1 MKDVYALLPE
11 KAASPNSL
19 KKMCGNHC
27 IKTYT
32 AWTARAFL
40 RNGKRNFTVLL
51 MIALCCAAKA
61 QENPNVK
68 ALEITSNPGYVLL
81 GVQPT
86 NISRP
91 STPRD
96 FVAGMQSAVVNGRLQ
111 PNFAMEA
118 NPFNWFKKQSKEK
131 DYRFIADDYLSPK
144 AGPAIRRN
152 FAISLA
158 TSESD
163 TIVFGDLQKGMGLG
177 YGLRFTIFPGT
188 VNKATLRNVTDI
200 SVKDVKIV
208 FLEALQFLI
217 DDNDDFKYEYLSRAQ
232 DLAIAHLHKRKDIP
246 EHLKPLVEKEI
257 AQYRAA
263 FALKTEQ
270 AEALA
275 FIHTEDSVLQ
285 RQIADAASG
294 IGMRKEPFARDGF
307 ILEFAYSGV
316 TVFQQNQWAQAVNA
330 RNGIWLTP
338 SYRIDLGAEDQ
349 PDLIQSFDVLGVVRY
364 LWNDKKVDT
373 GNYLDLGLKAQ
384 FNRND
389 WNVSLEGVA
398 RHASTVPADVKS
410 NWTYSWLT
418 TFSYTINEITTL
430 KFTFGS
436 RFNGHTTTY
445 TQPAEMIAVGGLSFG
460 LFK

>member
-1 MKDVYALLPE
+1 MKKLYIILLLIS
-11 KAASPNSL
+11 AGS
-19 KKMCGNHC
+19 
-27 IKTYT
+27 T
-32 AWTARAFL
+32 AF
-40 RNGKRNFTVLL
+40 
-51 MIALCCAAKA
+51 A

-131 DYRFIADDYLSPK
+131 DYRFIANDYLSPK
-144 AGPAIRRN
+144 PGPAIRRN

-163 TIVFGDLQKGMGLG
+163 TVVFGDLQKGMGLG

-188 VNKATLRNVTDI
+188 VNKATLKNVRDI
-200 SVKDVKIV
+200 SVKDVQTV

-217 DDNDDFKYEYLSRAQ
+217 DENDDFKYEYLSRAQ
-232 DLAIAHLHKRKDIP
+232 DLAIAHLQKRTDIP
-246 EHLKPLVEKEI
+246 DDLKPLVEKEI
-257 AQYRAA
+257 TQYKSV
-263 FALKTEQ
+263 FALQTKPDEV
-270 AEALA
+270 LA
-275 FIHTEDSVLQ
+275 FIHKEDSVLQ
-285 RQIADAASG
+285 QQIGDAAKG

-330 RNGIWLTP
+330 KNGIWLTP

-349 PDLIQSFDVLGVVRY
+349 PDLIQSFDMLGIVRY
-364 LWNDKKVDT
+364 LWNDKRVDA
-373 GNYLDLGLKAQ
+373 GNYLDVGIKAQ

-389 WNVSLEGVA
+389 WNVSLEGVG
-398 RHASTVPADVKS
+398 RHASEVPADVKS

-436 RFNGHTTTY
+436 RFNGNTVVY

>member
-1 MKDVYALLPE
+1 MKRISVILLLIS
-11 KAASPNSL
+11 AGS
-19 KKMCGNHC
+19 
-27 IKTYT
+27 T
-32 AWTARAFL
+32 AF
-40 RNGKRNFTVLL
+40 
-51 MIALCCAAKA
+51 A

-118 NPFNWFKKQSKEK
+118 NPFNWFKKKSKEK
-131 DYRFIADDYLSPK
+131 DYRFIANDYLSPK
-144 AGPAIRRN
+144 PGPAIRRN

-163 TIVFGDLQKGMGLG
+163 TVVFGDLQKGMGLG

-188 VNKATLRNVTDI
+188 VNKATLKNVRDI
-200 SVKDVKIV
+200 SVKDVQTV

-217 DDNDDFKYEYLSRAQ
+217 DENDDFKYEYLTRAQ
-232 DLAIAHLHKRKDIP
+232 DLAIAHLQKRTDIP
-246 EHLKPLVEKEI
+246 DDLKPLVEKEI
-257 AQYRAA
+257 VQYKSA
-263 FALKTEQ
+263 FALKTKQE
-270 AEALA
+270 EVLA
-275 FIHTEDSVLQ
+275 FIHAEDSVLQ
-285 RQIADAASG
+285 QQIGDAAKG

-330 RNGIWLTP
+330 KNGIWLTP
-338 SYRIDLGAEDQ
+338 SYRIDMGAEDQ
-349 PDLIQSFDVLGVVRY
+349 PDLIQSFDMLGIVRY
-364 LWNDKKVDT
+364 LWNDKRVDA
-373 GNYLDLGLKAQ
+373 GNYLDVGLKAQ

-389 WNVSLEGVA
+389 WNVSLEGVG
-398 RHASTVPADVKS
+398 RHASEVPADVKS

-436 RFNGHTTTY
+436 RFNGNTVVY
-445 TQPAEMIAVGGLSFG
+445 TQPAEMVAVGGLSFG

>member
-1 MKDVYALLPE
+1 MKRISVILLLIS
-11 KAASPNSL
+11 AGS
-19 KKMCGNHC
+19 
-27 IKTYT
+27 T
-32 AWTARAFL
+32 AF
-40 RNGKRNFTVLL
+40 
-51 MIALCCAAKA
+51 A

-118 NPFNWFKKQSKEK
+118 NPFNWFKKKSKEK
-131 DYRFIADDYLSPK
+131 DYRFIANDYLSPK
-144 AGPAIRRN
+144 PGPAIRRN

-163 TIVFGDLQKGMGLG
+163 TVVFGDLQKGMGLG

-188 VNKATLRNVTDI
+188 VNKATLKNVRDI
-200 SVKDVKIV
+200 SVKDVQTV

-217 DDNDDFKYEYLSRAQ
+217 DENDDFKYEYLARAQ
-232 DLAIAHLHKRKDIP
+232 DLAIAHLQKRTDIP
-246 EHLKPLVEKEI
+246 DDLKPLVEKEI
-257 AQYRAA
+257 MQYKSA
-263 FALKTEQ
+263 FALKTKQE
-270 AEALA
+270 EVLA
-275 FIHTEDSVLQ
+275 FIHAEDSVLQ
-285 RQIADAASG
+285 QQIGDAAKG

-330 RNGIWLTP
+330 KNGIWLTP
-338 SYRIDLGAEDQ
+338 SYRIDMGAEDQ
-349 PDLIQSFDVLGVVRY
+349 PDLIQSFDMLGIVRY
-364 LWNDKKVDT
+364 LWNDKRVDA
-373 GNYLDLGLKAQ
+373 GNYLDVGLKAQ

-389 WNVSLEGVA
+389 WNVSLEGVG
-398 RHASTVPADVKS
+398 RHASEVPADVKS

-436 RFNGHTTTY
+436 RFNGNTIVY
-445 TQPAEMIAVGGLSFG
+445 TQPAEMVAVGGLSFG

>member
-1 MKDVYALLPE
+1 MKKLYIILLLIS
-11 KAASPNSL
+11 AGS
-19 KKMCGNHC
+19 
-27 IKTYT
+27 T
-32 AWTARAFL
+32 AF
-40 RNGKRNFTVLL
+40 
-51 MIALCCAAKA
+51 A

-131 DYRFIADDYLSPK
+131 DYRFIANDYLSPK
-144 AGPAIRRN
+144 PGPAIRRN

-163 TIVFGDLQKGMGLG
+163 TVVFGDLQKGMGLG

-188 VNKATLRNVTDI
+188 VNKATLKNVRDI
-200 SVKDVKIV
+200 SVKDVQTV

-217 DDNDDFKYEYLSRAQ
+217 DENDDFKYEYLSRAQ
-232 DLAIAHLHKRKDIP
+232 DLAIAHLQKRTDIP
-246 EHLKPLVEKEI
+246 DDLKPLVEKEI
-257 AQYRAA
+257 AHYKSV
-263 FALKTEQ
+263 FALQTKQE
-270 AEALA
+270 EVLA
-275 FIHTEDSVLQ
+275 FIHKEDSVLQ
-285 RQIADAASG
+285 QQIGDAAKG
-294 IGMRKEPFARDGF
+294 IGLRKEPFARDGF

-330 RNGIWLTP
+330 KNGIWLTP

-349 PDLIQSFDVLGVVRY
+349 PDLIQSFDMLGIVRY
-364 LWNDKKVDT
+364 LWNDKRVDA
-373 GNYLDLGLKAQ
+373 GNYLDVGIKAQ

-389 WNVSLEGVA
+389 WNVSLEGVG
-398 RHASTVPADVKS
+398 RHASEVPVDVKS

-436 RFNGHTTTY
+436 RFNGNTVVY

>member
-1 MKDVYALLPE
+1 MKRISVILLLIS
-11 KAASPNSL
+11 AGS
-19 KKMCGNHC
+19 
-27 IKTYT
+27 T
-32 AWTARAFL
+32 AF
-40 RNGKRNFTVLL
+40 
-51 MIALCCAAKA
+51 A

-118 NPFNWFKKQSKEK
+118 NPFNWFKKKSKEK
-131 DYRFIADDYLSPK
+131 DYRFIANDYLSPK
-144 AGPAIRRN
+144 PGPAIRRN

-163 TIVFGDLQKGMGLG
+163 TVVFGDLQKGMGLG

-188 VNKATLRNVTDI
+188 VNKATLKNVRDI
-200 SVKDVKIV
+200 SVKDVQTV

-217 DDNDDFKYEYLSRAQ
+217 DENDDFKYEYLARAQ
-232 DLAIAHLHKRKDIP
+232 DLAIAHLQKRTDIP
-246 EHLKPLVEKEI
+246 DDLKPLVEKEI
-257 AQYRAA
+257 VQYKSA
-263 FALKTEQ
+263 FALKTKQE
-270 AEALA
+270 EVLA
-275 FIHTEDSVLQ
+275 FIHAEDSVLQ
-285 RQIADAASG
+285 QQIGDAAKG

-330 RNGIWLTP
+330 KNGIWLTP
-338 SYRIDLGAEDQ
+338 SYRIDMGAEDQ
-349 PDLIQSFDVLGVVRY
+349 PDLIQSFDMLGIVRY
-364 LWNDKKVDT
+364 LWNDKRVDA
-373 GNYLDLGLKAQ
+373 GNYLDVGLKAQ

-389 WNVSLEGVA
+389 WNVSLEGVG
-398 RHASTVPADVKS
+398 RHASEVPADVKS

-436 RFNGHTTTY
+436 RFNGNTVVY
-445 TQPAEMIAVGGLSFG
+445 TQPAEMVAVGGLSFG